1 MVAMFIQRLAE
12 SLLFLLKL
20 TKDQRL
26 DHKEEVLSAE
36 IARFVGSMAKSTPYL
51 ARVGKRFPDPVVQK
65 VYVEKILNW
74 LVPPAALRIFVQM
87 VLYELQLDGGAA
99 TVSEKSA
106 WSTLRWEFVRDAYKR
121 VGMKEQALRAL
132 SQILV
137 RCSEYRYDVLEVF
150 SVGEVF
156 LAQNV
161 RPSFLGELLM
171 NLNLGSFTLF
181 VEKFIEDYDLLVEE
195 QHVLQMEPVYMQK
208 AQGFCTYLL
217 VVTNKKCFLLEPSRE
232 KPAFMPGESFET
244 WDPAWETIFPREPLV
259 VWERDFSTLLRIWRG
274 YGSQILALEWEG
286 VGKSQYE
293 TTSPEANSKIQCEVY
308 LFCRPDRSAAIAE
321 SLRAAAQ
328 AAGGRD
334 APPPVL
340 TDPAFREAVLAQ
352 SGEEQVLDA
361 TVAVLGPAPRL
372 GLFAAEAKAHTTP
385 RLFVLTVSSVLEFAI
400 NSSAWAP
407 VSKLDPAMFED
418 FTPADLEEAEQE
430 QEEDVLPPP
439 SEEDMALRHLQR
451 MGGQQ
456 LALVKESG
464 SLRPAL
470 TLSKKYSLPPSE
482 IHFETRNEADLTLH
496 FSGGAVCIR
505 FFTDSSRE
513 LWRRGLAYVLTKS
526 EKGWERQY

>member
-1 MVAMFIQRLAE
+1 
-12 SLLFLLKL
+12 
-20 TKDQRL
+20 
-26 DHKEEVLSAE
+26 
-36 IARFVGSMAKSTPYL
+36 
-51 ARVGKRFPDPVVQK
+51 
-65 VYVEKILNW
+65 
-74 LVPPAALRIFVQM
+74 M

-121 VGMKEQALRAL
+121 VGMKDQALRAL

-156 LAQNV
+156 LA
-161 RPSFLGELLM
+161 SLGRKV
-171 NLNLGSFTLF
+171 F
-181 VEKFIEDYDLLVEE
+181 VW
-195 QHVLQMEPVYMQK
+195 PV
-208 AQGFCTYLL
+208 
-217 VVTNKKCFLLEPSRE
+217 VS
-232 KPAFMPGESFET
+232 
-244 WDPAWETIFPREPLV
+244 
-259 VWERDFSTLLRIWRG
+259 
-274 YGSQILALEWEG
+274 

-361 TVAVLGPAPRL
+361 TVAVLGPAPRR

-385 RLFVLTVSSVLEFAI
+385 RLFVLTVSSVLELWWEMDEEFAI

-439 SEEDMALRHLQR
+439 SEA
-451 MGGQQ
+451 
-456 LALVKESG
+456 
-464 SLRPAL
+464 
-470 TLSKKYSLPPSE
+470 PPGTEWICKGPSFFGVMR